1 MVEAVNEWEHVRQQG
16 KALASMVSAAT
27 VGLGCGCCATLTADR
42 CCKQSASSAT
52 PTLRRA
58 GGEAEIA
65 ASEALGRELS
75 DTGLHDHDR
84 ASSHQSCGLLRC
96 KPKLCCF
103 ASLCS
108 NLCKLVLT
116 LNMSVKLTRSK
127 D

>member
-27 VGLGCGCCATLTADR
+27 VGCGSVAVAATLTADR
-42 CCKQSASSAT
+42 CCEQSASSAT

-65 ASEALGRELS
+65 ASEALGRQLS

-84 ASSHQSCGLLRC
+84 ASSRQSCGV
-96 KPKLCCF
+96 CC

-108 NLCKLVLT
+108 NFCASLSTT
-116 LNMSVKLTRSK
+116 LNMSVNLQEPKA
-127 D
+127 DG